1 MPNKELFDRIKK
13 VCDERRLVA
22 MASGKAAVATLTEN
36 GVNYVFTIGFNAMVN
51 REVVFIGNFD
61 KRGMEIVAVSM
72 PDDRV
77 RRLHRQ
83 QIKPDD
89 LFPDKLEVDFG
100 FWGYREIDYAL
111 VNKKLDGLVD
121 AIYPSGT
128 TLIQLAVCDSAGKLP
143 WEKGYE
149 DSKQQQVRV

>member
-22 MASGKAAVATLTEN
+22 MASGKASVATLTED
-36 GVNYVFTIGFNAMVN
+36 GVHYVFTIGFNAMVG
-51 REVVFIGNFD
+51 REVVFIGNYE
-61 KRGMEIVAVSM
+61 KRGMGLVAVSM
-72 PDDRV
+72 PSDRISK
-77 RRLHRQ
+77 LHREH
-83 QIKPDD
+83 IKAED
-89 LFPDKLEVDFG
+89 LFPTKLEVDFG

-128 TLIQLAVCDSAGKLP
+128 TLVQLAVCDPSGKLP
-143 WEKGYE
+143 WEKGY
-149 DSKQQQVRV
+149 DDTKQQLVRG